1 MKTKILLLIGLL
13 STIISCNLKEEMTV
27 ETAYIDPLTLPQVLK
42 YKFSRNGIS
51 NVDYLECS
59 LIQDPLDIVYYRLSR
74 AGISNKVLY
83 NDLMNYYQN
92 GIYQIKPEQEV
103 VTSPLHQADRE
114 KVRQDIIEVIN
125 KIAEISGYQSNDP
138 SSHRNRRAEAGR
150 TGYIGYNIGDPN
162 VAFVD
167 EKGVVLSEVFQ
178 GMIMGAIYLD
188 KILNYHLD
196 ERFFNNKTLRKN
208 HENIVLP
215 EGRNFT
221 ELEHHWDLAYGYFG
235 FWRSLTQPEGI
246 PALKDSEQKLF
257 NAFVLGRMELSR
269 YRYDDMKIQLKII
282 REELSKVVAIRI
294 INYLSGANTI
304 ANLKEDTGS
313 DAFNFLSKAY
323 GLIYALQ
330 FTRKPD
336 GKPYFTYNQVQ
347 NILNKMK
354 KNEGFWDNIRLL
366 ADENIEGSVK
376 NIAKKIA
383 KPFSFTPEEVNR

>member
-13 STIISCNLKEEMTV
+13 SIIVSCDLKEEMTV

-74 AGISNKVLY
+74 ASISNDVLY
-83 NDLMNYYQN
+83 NELLSYYQN

-103 VTSPLHQADRE
+103 VTSQLHQADRE
-114 KVRQDIIEVIN
+114 KVRQDIINVIN
-125 KIAEISGYQSNDP
+125 KIAEISGYQTSDP
-138 SSHRNRRAEAGR
+138 YIHKNRIAEAGR

-196 ERFFNNKTLRKN
+196 ERFFDNKTLRKN

-235 FWRSLTQPEGI
+235 FWRSLAQPEGI

-294 INYLSGANTI
+294 INYLTGANTI
-304 ANLKEDTGS
+304 ANLTEDTGS

-330 FTRKPD
+330 FARKPD
-336 GKPYFTYNQVQ
+336 GKPYFTYSQVQ
-347 NILNKMK
+347 DILSEISR
-354 KNEGFWDNIRLL
+354 NEGFWDNTRLL
-366 ADENIEGSVK
+366 ADENTEGSVK

-383 KPFSFTPEEVNR
+383 QPFYFTPEEVNR